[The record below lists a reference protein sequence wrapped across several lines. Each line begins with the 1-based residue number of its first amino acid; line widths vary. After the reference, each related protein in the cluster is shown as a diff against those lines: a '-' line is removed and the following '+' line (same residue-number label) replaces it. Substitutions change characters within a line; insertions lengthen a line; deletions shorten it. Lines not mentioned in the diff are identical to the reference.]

1 MLTNV
6 DQLRTT
12 LEQMERLLRALDD
25 LKENVLPKD
34 PVLFAVM
41 AEAPLDDL
49 ARLRNE
55 IHGYAHEL
63 QTTA

>member
-25 LKENVLPKD
+25 LRENVLPKD
-34 PVLFAVM
+34 P
-41 AEAPLDDL
+41 APCP
-49 ARLRNE
+49 RNQ
-55 IHGYAHEL
+55 L
-63 QTTA
+63 